1 MRGTKTAGPPAASSR
16 AALPN
21 AALTRVAEPSRLSRE
36 VRRDALLDAAL
47 ALIGADGVEAVSMEA
62 VAEGAGVSRPLVYKH
77 FANRG
82 ELLAAVYRRESLTLH
97 YELAA
102 EVAAAGS
109 LEDMHRIL
117 IRGSL
122 RAAKERGP
130 VFVALRQAGAWNRD
144 LRREQRGRDRDT
156 VRAFAGR
163 AVRERQLDRAAA
175 TSATVVVLGAIDPL
189 LAQWRRRPTAAHA
202 RLLEEIYL
210 NMVRAAYSTVPPA
223 EPAG

>member
-1 MRGTKTAGPPAASSR
+1 
-16 AALPN
+16 
-21 AALTRVAEPSRLSRE
+21 
-36 VRRDALLDAAL
+36 
-47 ALIGADGVEAVSMEA
+47 MEA

-82 ELLAAVYRRESLTLH
+82 ELLAAVYRRESVTLYH
-97 YELAA
+97 ELSA

-130 VFVALRQAGAWNRD
+130 VFIALRQAGAWTRD
-144 LRREQRGRDRDT
+144 LRQEQRGRDRDT

-175 TSATVVVLGAIDPL
+175 TSATVVVLGAIDSL

-202 RLLEEIYL
+202 QLLEEIYL
-210 NMVRAAYSTVPPA
+210 NMVRAAYAVVPRA
-223 EPAG
+223 EPAT

>member
-1 MRGTKTAGPPAASSR
+1 MRRPSARGPETRGTETSGPDSLEPAR
-16 AALPN
+16 
-21 AALTRVAEPSRLSRE
+21 LTRAE
-36 VRRDALLDAAL
+36 RRAALLDAAV
-47 ALIGADGVEAVSMEA
+47 ALVTSGDVEAVSMDA
-62 VAEGAGVSRPLVYKH
+62 VAEKAGVSRPLVYKH

-82 ELLAAVYRRESLTLH
+82 ELLAAVYRRESVTLYH
-97 YELAA
+97 ELSA
-102 EVAAAGS
+102 EVAAGGS

-122 RAAKERGP
+122 RAAKDRGP
-130 VFVALRQAGAWNRD
+130 VFIALRQAGAWTRD
-144 LRREQRGRDRDT
+144 LRQEQRGRDRDT

-210 NMVRAAYSTVPPA
+210 NMVRAAYAAV
-223 EPAG
+223 

>member
-1 MRGTKTAGPPAASSR
+1 MRGTRTAESPAAPARTAPSR
-16 AALPN
+16 
-21 AALTRVAEPSRLSRE
+21 TAEPSRLRRE
-36 VRRDALLDAAL
+36 VRRDALLDEAL
-47 ALIGADGVEAVSMEA
+47 ALIGADGAEAVTMEA

-82 ELLAAVYRRESLTLH
+82 ELLAAVYRRESVTLYH
-97 YELAA
+97 ELSA

-130 VFVALRQAGAWNRD
+130 VFIALRQAGAWTRD
-144 LRREQRGRDRDT
+144 LRQEQRGRDRDT
-156 VRAFAGR
+156 VRAF
-163 AVRERQLDRAAA
+163 
-175 TSATVVVLGAIDPL
+175 DPL

-210 NMVRAAYSTVPPA
+210 NMVRAAYATVPAA
-223 EPAG
+223 EPEA

>member
-1 MRGTKTAGPPAASSR
+1 MT
-16 AALPN
+16 LYH
-21 AALTRVAEPSRLSRE
+21 ELS
-36 VRRDALLDAAL
+36 
-47 ALIGADGVEAVSMEA
+47 
-62 VAEGAGVSRPLVYKH
+62 
-77 FANRG
+77 
-82 ELLAAVYRRESLTLH
+82 
-97 YELAA
+97 A

-109 LEDMHRIL
+109 LEGMHRIL

-130 VFVALRQAGAWNRD
+130 VFIALRQAGAWTRD
-144 LRREQRGRDRDT
+144 LRQEQRGRDRDT

-210 NMVRAAYSTVPPA
+210 NMVRAAYAAVPQRSRKRNPR
-223 EPAG
+223 PAGLPAGRGVGTNWIVVVRVLPQALCHQRFRGNRPEPRRRQLRHPGRAPRR

>member
-1 MRGTKTAGPPAASSR
+1 MRGTKAAGPPAAPSR
-16 AALPN
+16 AVPSRA
-21 AALTRVAEPSRLSRE
+21 AEPSRLSRE

-82 ELLAAVYRRESLTLH
+82 ELLAAVYRRESVTLY
-97 YELAA
+97 YELSA

-109 LEDMHRIL
+109 LEDMYRIL
-117 IRGSL
+117 IRGCL

-130 VFVALRQAGAWNRD
+130 VFIALRQAGAWTRD

-156 VRAFAGR
+156 VRAFADR
-163 AVRERQLDRAAA
+163 ATGERQLDRAAA

-210 NMVRAAYSTVPPA
+210 NIVRAAYAAVPPA
-223 EPAG
+223 EPEA